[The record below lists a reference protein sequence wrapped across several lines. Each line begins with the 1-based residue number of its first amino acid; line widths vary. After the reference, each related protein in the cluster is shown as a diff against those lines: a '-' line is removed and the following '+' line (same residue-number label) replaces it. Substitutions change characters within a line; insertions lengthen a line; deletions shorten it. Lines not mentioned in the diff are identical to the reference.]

1 MFLSFNSSET
11 LRSPKKAKYCQLNE
25 NHFVTAHT
33 SKKHNMR
40 HLIGRIVFLTR
51 GKSDT
56 RHLIGCW
63 VLRPACESN
72 LFRAFSV
79 GKSQDVRNK

>member
-1 MFLSFNSSET
+1 M
-11 LRSPKKAKYCQLNE
+11 Q
-25 NHFVTAHT
+25 
-33 SKKHNMR
+33 

-56 RHLIGCW
+56 RHLIGCQ
-63 VLRPACESN
+63 VLRPASEPN

-79 GKSQDVRNK
+79 GKSQYTYNKTRNMTLTKLFSYINVTVWQEYETEE